1 MDIRGIMNIM
11 WVIEGSEIVVTHYKW
26 VDSKHA
32 LDLSE
37 SILKTGISN
46 LARELWNVF
55 ARCKKLCG
63 ERKSMHLSSSET

>member
-1 MDIRGIMNIM
+1 MQFIKGT
-11 WVIEGSEIVVTHYKW
+11 EIVVKHYKW

-46 LARELWNVF
+46 LAREL
-55 ARCKKLCG
+55 
-63 ERKSMHLSSSET
+63 